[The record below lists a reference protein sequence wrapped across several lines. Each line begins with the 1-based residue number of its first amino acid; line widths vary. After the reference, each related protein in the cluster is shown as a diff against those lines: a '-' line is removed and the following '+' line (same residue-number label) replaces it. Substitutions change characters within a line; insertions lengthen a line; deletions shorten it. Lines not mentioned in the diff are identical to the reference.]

1 MIHYVF
7 AAGPA
12 AGPAVLARCPRGD
25 GATADEPAPTE
36 ERGLRNRPA

>member
-12 AGPAVLARCPRGD
+12 LLARCPRGD

-36 ERGLRNRPA
+36 ERGLRSRPA